1 MIEAIDNMGDVEEED
16 TDEEGNS
23 TFKQSQ
29 PIPVY
34 IQLHVVKWIQA
45 GKFIDMAELLPDHL
59 GIQVD
64 TTKKD
69 EKAPKIKSR
78 RVTSILEWV
87 QCYGIH
93 TAIISAKF
101 SVQIQDMLGYQPL
114 IVEVCMEYE
123 GDSWLGYDRQFRQTV
138 AASPG
143 AKYVRYVH
151 KIMIVFKTAEYIC
164 YDDGCHFRRYVCEKN
179 PFIEIKHQHCQLLPK
194 MEIIIAYGWACWQ
207 VVQRYMWSLKIS
219 WGLSCSCCLQSTVF
233 MLLTVISPYKFDMQ
247 L

>member
-1 MIEAIDNMGDVEEED
+1 MIEAIDDMGDVEEED

-34 IQLHVVKWIQA
+34 IQLHVVKRIQA

-69 EKAPKIKSR
+69 EKALKTKR
-78 RVTSILEWV
+78 CRVTSILEWV

-101 SVQIQDMLGYQPL
+101 SVQIQDMLGYQAL

-143 AKYVRYVH
+143 AKVCV
-151 KIMIVFKTAEYIC
+151 IC
-164 YDDGCHFRRYVCEKN
+164 PLNHDS
-179 PFIEIKHQHCQLLPK
+179 I
-194 MEIIIAYGWACWQ
+194 
-207 VVQRYMWSLKIS
+207 
-219 WGLSCSCCLQSTVF
+219 
-233 MLLTVISPYKFDMQ
+233 
-247 L
+247 